1 MAMASEARPG
11 GWLLCAGLILFMVG
25 AVFWRPSWFEAA
37 LLSDQLKS
45 VAAHGTVWSWIHIWM
60 AVGVLATT
68 AGLAVLTELQREA
81 GERLATPIAFTLY
94 LAGALFWWVAMAL
107 RLTVQQWASRQAL
120 QGIVPDVY
128 PSMHRLAG
136 LLYAAHMVL
145 SYLSFVALGT
155 GILRSGLLGRGV
167 GWTGVAGGGALVV
180 GFIALRGG
188 PFAPPFLAHLYTFVL
203 GVSLLR
209 AV

>member
-1 MAMASEARPG
+1 
-11 GWLLCAGLILFMVG
+11 
-25 AVFWRPSWFEAA
+25 
-37 LLSDQLKS
+37 
-45 VAAHGTVWSWIHIWM
+45 
-60 AVGVLATT
+60 
-68 AGLAVLTELQREA
+68 
-81 GERLATPIAFTLY
+81 
-94 LAGALFWWVAMAL
+94 
-107 RLTVQQWASRQAL
+107 
-120 QGIVPDVY
+120 
-128 PSMHRLAG
+128 MHRLAG